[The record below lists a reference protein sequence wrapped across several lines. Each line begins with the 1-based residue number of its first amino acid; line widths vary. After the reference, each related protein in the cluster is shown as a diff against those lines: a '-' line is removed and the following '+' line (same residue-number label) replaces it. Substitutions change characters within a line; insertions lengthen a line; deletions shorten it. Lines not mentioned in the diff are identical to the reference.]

1 MFNLLAAGFIR
12 IFKSLYFWGVF
23 IIVSLLNIYMGL
35 VNRRQITELFQE
47 QTPGAILF
55 NHTLFIGIAAAILVG
70 LFIGDEYSDKTLRNK
85 LIGGYNRVTVFFS
98 YYIVVFT
105 ATVICH
111 IAAMLTGY
119 VFGRIF
125 IGTLTISFSL
135 LFKHTF
141 YSLFPI
147 AAMCGISLC
156 IMVLVQNKA
165 IGCGIGNCLATCLAF
180 GGNGIIGMLI
190 THEIK
195 DSLWVNFWPEAYLY
209 QIRSYEDLVVNEC
222 LTEISF
228 PVGCICVC
236 LVFLVTGAV
245 IFRYRDIR

>member
-98 YYIVVFT
+98 YYIVHF
-105 ATVICH
+105 
-111 IAAMLTGY
+111 
-119 VFGRIF
+119 F
-125 IGTLTISFSL
+125 IH
-135 LFKHTF
+135 FK
-141 YSLFPI
+141 YI
-147 AAMCGISLC
+147 
-156 IMVLVQNKA
+156 N
-165 IGCGIGNCLATCLAF
+165 
-180 GGNGIIGMLI
+180 I
-190 THEIK
+190 T
-195 DSLWVNFWPEAYLY
+195 N
-209 QIRSYEDLVVNEC
+209 
-222 LTEISF
+222 
-228 PVGCICVC
+228 
-236 LVFLVTGAV
+236 
-245 IFRYRDIR
+245 